1 MMKNIKTIFSF
12 FLAVLLILPFSV
24 CVFADETTPTYATG
38 LIWDDDETI
47 AAHML
52 TTAGTPG
59 ILPSAVDNT
68 ANFPPPG
75 HQGTQGS
82 CTAWAVGY
90 ALASS
95 QEGLKRGWSMNTN
108 THWFSPAFIYNQLC
122 TGQHS
127 GIHIS
132 DAMTLIVQQGV
143 CPLSYF
149 PYNAT
154 DWTTQPTAIQS
165 AAASLYKPSSWST
178 TSGIDMIKYFLSIG
192 NGVVIGT
199 LVNSD
204 FNEISSENP
213 IYDTFSEEDDTGA
226 HAICLIGYD
235 DSMGNGAFKF
245 INSWG
250 PNWGLDGY
258 GWISYD
264 LVADTNVN
272 LHKDAAGY
280 VFFHSQSDSYLLGDI
295 DGDNQITSGD
305 ARLALRFSVSLE
317 TPTAEQYVRADV
329 DGDASV
335 SAGDAREILRYSVGL
350 SSNFSIYD

>member
-1 MMKNIKTIFSF
+1 MKTIKITFSF
-12 FLAVLLILPFSV
+12 ILAVLLLLPFSV

-108 THWFSPAFIYNQLC
+108 THWFSPAFVYNQLC
-122 TGQHS
+122 ADNVS
-127 GIHIS
+127 GINIS
-132 DAMTLIVQQGV
+132 DAMTLIIEQGI
-143 CPLSYF
+143 CPLTYFSYSD
-149 PYNAT
+149 T

-165 AAASLYKPSSWST
+165 AAASLYKPSSLAT
-178 TSGIDMIKYFLSIG
+178 ISGLDMIKYFLSNG
-192 NGVVIGT
+192 NGVIIGIN
-199 LVNSD
+199 VYPDFDNINST
-204 FNEISSENP
+204 NQ
-213 IYDTFSEEDDTGA
+213 IYDTVSGTSRGA

-250 PNWGLDGY
+250 TEWGLNGY
-258 GWISYD
+258 GWIAYD
-264 LVADTNVN
+264 LALNADVN
-272 LHKDAAGY
+272 MHKNAAAY
-280 VFFHSQSDSYLLGDI
+280 VFFHSQTDNYLLGDI
-295 DGDNQITSGD
+295 NGDNQITSGD
-305 ARLALRFSVSLE
+305 ARLALRFSVGLE
-317 TPTAEQYVRADV
+317 NPTAEQYVRADV
-329 DGDASV
+329 DGNATV